1 MGDDS
6 GCAARFG
13 AIAGKSAGAFAE
25 AGKLERMRKITLAL
39 AILAAAPAFAAP
51 TSDADARTA
60 AAAKPVAKDAKPA
73 AQQAVADAPRPVDPP
88 LPEKAQPPDEPPP
101 TVSIRN
107 VKGAVIE
114 EYRQGTRLYMIR
126 VVPERGIA
134 YSYMDTDGN
143 GRLEYEG
150 EDGPVRPVY
159 YTLYEWD

>member
-1 MGDDS
+1 MSTRSRADKL
-6 GCAARFG
+6 CA
-13 AIAGKSAGAFAE
+13 
-25 AGKLERMRKITLAL
+25 MRTYLFTLCL
-39 AILAAAPAFAAP
+39 IAAADGYA
-51 TSDADARTA
+51 TA
-60 AAAKPVAKDAKPA
+60 AKETAADSASETKT
-73 AQQAVADAPRPVDPP
+73 AVADAPRPKDPP
-88 LPEKAQPPDEPPP
+88 LPDKAQPPDEPPP

-114 EYRQGTRLYMIR
+114 EYRQGSRLYMIR

-134 YSYMDTDGN
+134 YTYMDTDGN

>member
-1 MGDDS
+1 MSDAHCTDKLRDMRTYLFTL
-6 GCAARFG
+6 CLIVAANV
-13 AIAGKSAGAFAE
+13 S
-25 AGKLERMRKITLAL
+25 
-39 AILAAAPAFAAP
+39 AAATKESAA
-51 TSDADARTA
+51 DTA
-60 AAAKPVAKDAKPA
+60 PEKKT
-73 AQQAVADAPRPVDPP
+73 AVADAPRPKDPP
-88 LPEKAQPPDEPPP
+88 LPDKAQPPDEPPP

-114 EYRQGTRLYMIR
+114 EYRQGGRVYMIR

-134 YSYMDTDGN
+134 YTYMDTDGN